1 MELSI
6 IIVNWN
12 TRELLQACLE
22 SVETNLRHATAE
34 VIVVDNA
41 SSDGSAEMVESLFPG
56 VHLICNP
63 QNLGFAAANNQAMKR
78 CTGDYVLLLNS
89 DTVVH
94 GDVLTRSVQY
104 LDENPAVGMMGC
116 KVLNGDGSTQLT
128 CSRFPTFT
136 NLLLQTL
143 GANRMGGPFFSRY
156 QMLDWDRDDE
166 REVDVVSGCYLMVR
180 SQVIDEIGHLDEAFF
195 CYGEETDWCRRCRE
209 AGWELKFAPV
219 GTITHFGS
227 GSTRKLNHERDL
239 MLSEGTVRLH
249 LKHGGPLRAAV
260 MWTLLLVFNCS
271 RSVFWTLRT
280 FLDAAEDTRS
290 RARHF
295 RNVVR
300 NFNRSWPQ
308 VAK

>member
-22 SVETNLRHATAE
+22 SVETNLRDATAE

-41 SSDGSAEMVESLFPG
+41 SSDGSAAMVESLFPG
-56 VHLICNP
+56 VRLICNSE
-63 QNLGFAAANNQAMKR
+63 NLGFAAANNQAMKC
-78 CTGDYVLLLNS
+78 CTGKYVLLLNS

-94 GDVLTRSVQY
+94 GDVLSRSIRY

-128 CSRFPTFT
+128 CSQYPTFS

-143 GANRMGGPFFSRY
+143 GANRLGGPFFSRY
-156 QMLDWDRDDE
+156 QMLDWERDDE

-180 SQVIDEIGHLDEAFF
+180 SQVIDEIGYLDEAFF
-195 CYGEETDWCRRCRE
+195 CYGEETDWCRRCQE
-209 AGWELKFAPV
+209 AGWKLKFAPV

-239 MLSEGTVRLH
+239 MLSEGTIRLH
-249 LKHGGPLRAAV
+249 RKHGGPLPAASV
-260 MWTLLLVFNCS
+260 WMLLLLFNCS

-280 FLDAAEDTRS
+280 FLDAAEGTRS

-300 NFNRSWPQ
+300 NFNRTWPQ